1 MVFLLLKRGY
11 MPNLHTVHHKVHSL
25 SHFICNGVETLWSI
39 KISLSTVFICSI
51 IFYFDFIDS
60 IKIFMSWYCYR
71 IIEYWKQWHEYC
83 IVLTWKMSL
92 HWYSHRWIIWTGQK
106 AFHLLMFTSLLQL
119 PWKNIQGLAH
129 GVFIL

>member
-11 MPNLHTVHHKVHSL
+11 MPNLHTVHHKMHSL
-25 SHFICNGVETLWSI
+25 SHFIWNGVETMWSI
-39 KISLSTVFICSI
+39 KISLSTVFIGSI
-51 IFYFDFIDS
+51 IIYFDLMDS
-60 IKIFMSWYCYR
+60 KETFMSWCYR
-71 IIEYWKQWHEYC
+71 IIEYCKHWHEYW
-83 IVLTWKMSL
+83 IVSTWKMSL
-92 HWYSHRWIIWTGQK
+92 HWYSHCWIIWTGQK